1 MHASRIDY
9 VTKLMR
15 YMYNYFFPK
24 SNVAPTK
31 WFLDNSIH
39 NKL

>member
-24 SNVAPTK
+24 KQCRPDEMV
-31 WFLDNSIH
+31 FR
-39 NKL
+39 